1 MADDKQKSLED
12 LIKSVEIFEGLES
25 RDINKVLK
33 VATGKTFSKDQEIF
47 KEGDKGDCF
56 YLIVDGGVTIN
67 KQLSDGKIEEVAT
80 LKTGDYFGEMALLDG
95 EPRSATVVANTDS
108 KILEIKN
115 SQFIKLLMND
125 DNFAR
130 KVLWAFCM
138 TFARRLRATNA
149 LLADIAKGQS
159 LKVK

>member
-12 LIKSVEIFEGLES
+12 LIKSVEIFEGLET

-33 VATGKTFSKDQEIF
+33 VATGKAFSKEQEIF

-56 YLIVDGGVTIN
+56 YMIIEGGVTIN
-67 KQLSDGKIEEVAT
+67 KQLSDGRIEEVAL
-80 LKTGDYFGEMALLDG
+80 LKTGDYFGEMSLLDG
-95 EPRSATVVANTDS
+95 EPRSASVIANQDS

-138 TFARRLRATNA
+138 TFARRLRATNS
-149 LLADIAKGQS
+149 LLAEIAKDS
-159 LKVK
+159 LSKIK